1 MHIAAQ
7 TSGIPSS
14 NIVQSYS
21 QCIRRTHSMAVYS
34 TANNLKKQSAPAIPS
49 RKNNH
54 ESYETATYGGNNI
67 VIESNISEP
76 MIPDDNQVN
85 ESHDGH
91 GKQDWSKVQTHAWTL
106 LLTIAIKSFIEGIAF
121 VLTLQ
126 DSYSAGMAFLVAMI
140 FKLFPLEPGYAI
152 ILSDAG
158 LNHFWENLLST
169 LAVLPIYIGKLF
181 FSLLGRIN
189 YFPL

>member
-1 MHIAAQ
+1 MAAL

-14 NIVQSYS
+14 DIVQSNS
-21 QCIRRTHSMAVYS
+21 QCIGRTNSGFATLQDS
-34 TANNLKKQSAPAIPS
+34 
-49 RKNNH
+49 
-54 ESYETATYGGNNI
+54 ESYKTSLGNNTE
-67 VIESNISEP
+67 IESNINEP
-76 MIPDDNQVN
+76 MIPNQNDTSDSDDQCWDRR
-85 ESHDGH
+85 SRTSIPDDHH

-126 DSYSAGMAFLVAMI
+126 DSFSAGLAFLVTMI

-158 LNHFWENLLST
+158 LNHYWETTLST
-169 LAVLPIYIGKLF
+169 LAVLPIYLGKLV
-181 FSLLGRIN
+181 FS
-189 YFPL
+189 

>member
-21 QCIRRTHSMAVYS
+21 QSIKRRHTCS
-34 TANNLKKQSAPAIPS
+34 TAGNLKKRSGPANRSRLNTEPSMTS
-49 RKNNH
+49 RKNNR
-54 ESYETATYGGNNI
+54 ESFDTTTYNGGKTI
-67 VIESNISEP
+67 VIESDAESISEP
-76 MIPDDNQVN
+76 MIPEENQEN

-126 DSYSAGMAFLVAMI
+126 DSYAAGMAFLVAML

-158 LNHFWENLLST
+158 LNHF
-169 LAVLPIYIGKLF
+169 
-181 FSLLGRIN
+181 
-189 YFPL
+189 

>member
-7 TSGIPSS
+7 TSGFPSS
-14 NIVQSYS
+14 NIAQSYS
-21 QCIRRTHSMAVYS
+21 KCIRRTNSMEVYS
-34 TANNLKKQSAPAIPS
+34 TADDLKRQSGPAIPP
-49 RKNNH
+49 RKKN
-54 ESYETATYGGNNI
+54 YETATYNGGKNNRT
-67 VIESNISEP
+67 VVTVVESTSSEP
-76 MIPDDNQVN
+76 MIPKENQEN
-85 ESHDGH
+85 ESHDH
-91 GKQDWSKVQTHAWTL
+91 HSKQDWGKVQTHAWTL

-126 DSYSAGMAFLVAMI
+126 DSFSAGLAFLVAMI

-169 LAVLPIYIGKLF
+169 LAVLPIYLGKFF
-181 FSLLGRIN
+181 FSSKCS
-189 YFPL
+189 F

>member
-1 MHIAAQ
+1 ME
-7 TSGIPSS
+7 
-14 NIVQSYS
+14 
-21 QCIRRTHSMAVYS
+21 VYA
-34 TANNLKKQSAPAIPS
+34 TANNLNKQSGRATLPAIPS
-49 RKNNH
+49 RNPAIPPRRNNR
-54 ESYETATYGGNNI
+54 ESYETATYWHGGNHI
-67 VIESNISEP
+67 VTESYISEP
-76 MIPDDNQVN
+76 MIPEENQVN

-126 DSYSAGMAFLVAMI
+126 DSFSAGLAFLVAMI

-152 ILSDAG
+152 ILCDAG

-169 LAVLPIYIGKLF
+169 LAVLPIYIGEFF
-181 FSLLGRIN
+181 FS
-189 YFPL
+189 

>member
-49 RKNNH
+49 RKNKH
-54 ESYETATYGGNNI
+54 ESFETATYGGNNI